1 MKMYFCNKNNRLSSI
16 EKPDV
21 SDLIR
26 CVSLRQLQVFE
37 SLARHRSFTK
47 AAEELFL
54 AQPTVSMQI
63 KKLNDTVGTPL
74 FEQIGKAV
82 HLTETGHALHN
93 SCREVL
99 EVFARFD
106 TQVAD
111 FQGLKQGHL
120 KLAVVST
127 AKYFAPIMLGHFYER
142 YPGIDV
148 SLKVTHRERLLERM
162 AENADDFYII
172 GEPPQHAN
180 AAFERFMPNPLVVV
194 AWSEHPLAAK
204 KQIPLERLAK
214 ERFIMREP
222 GSGTRIATLDRFK
235 SHDLQP
241 EIRMELGSNEAIKQA
256 VIAKLGISIMSRH
269 ALGQDMNEHS
279 LTVLNVKG
287 FPIAWDL
294 FIGYAANRKLSVLSK
309 AFLEF
314 LRKEGRKLV
323 AEVSA

>member
-1 MKMYFCNKNNRLSSI
+1 MD
-16 EKPDV
+16 KPDV

-26 CVSLRQLQVFE
+26 RISLRQLQVFE
-37 SLARHRSFTK
+37 SLARNRSFTK

-63 KKLNDTVGTPL
+63 KKLNDTVGAPL
-74 FEQIGKAV
+74 FEQIGKSV
-82 HLTETGHALHN
+82 HLTDAGHALHN
-93 SCREVL
+93 ACREVF

-106 TQVAD
+106 TQLAD

-127 AKYFAPIMLGHFYER
+127 AKYFAPILLGHFCER

-148 SLKVTHRERLLERM
+148 SLKVTNRERLLERM
-162 AENADDFYII
+162 AENADEFYII
-172 GEPPQHAN
+172 GEPPPHVN

-194 AWSEHPLAAK
+194 AWREHPLASK
-204 KQIPLERLAK
+204 QQIPLERLAK

-222 GSGTRIATLDRFK
+222 GSGTRIAILERFK
-235 SHDLQP
+235 SKDLRP

-269 ALGQDMNEHS
+269 ALGQEMNERE
-279 LTVLNVKG
+279 LAVLNVKG
-287 FPIAWDL
+287 FPIDWDL
-294 FIGYAANRKLSVLSK
+294 FIGYAANRKLSLLSK
-309 AFLEF
+309 TFLEF
-314 LRKEGRKLV
+314 LRKEGRKIV
-323 AEVSA
+323 ANAAA